1 MFIFLKTP
9 LPIFISDLKLKIY
22 QMSMKRKLFNID
34 KKPPFSLIGVEKRA
48 ALAIQNHFRLS
59 NYQML
64 VLSWV
69 KGLWTGILL
78 SLVVHYFISH

>member
-1 MFIFLKTP
+1 MN
-9 LPIFISDLKLKIY
+9 
-22 QMSMKRKLFNID
+22 RKLFNFD
-34 KKPPFSLIGVEKRA
+34 SNRPNSLIGFEKRA
-48 ALAIQNHFRLS
+48 TLAIQNHFRLS

-78 SLVVHYFISH
+78 SLAIHYFISH